1 MSDQTEKEV
10 AREIHSTLY
19 SKKKNAQKNVIEK
32 YFDVNAVF
40 EDPLVSVQGH
50 DKIIRQFIL
59 LATMFLNITPEIH
72 SITDTEEA
80 GNHHIVCIDAFI
92 KYRLPLK
99 LLFIRHEIEVHTI
112 TRFEFNE
119 QQKIVKHEDIW
130 SLKDLLEN
138 IPIIECVYSGFWRRC
153 SGLITNQ
160 LVILVQETIKA
171 WKHELNE
178 L

>member
-1 MSDQTEKEV
+1 
-10 AREIHSTLY
+10 
-19 SKKKNAQKNVIEK
+19 
-32 YFDVNAVF
+32 F

-50 DKIIRQFIL
+50 DNIIRQFLL

-72 SITDTEEA
+72 TITDTVVA

-99 LLFIRHEIEVHTI
+99 LLLIRHEIELRTI

-138 IPIIECVYSGFWRRC
+138 LPIIGCIYSGIWRRC
-153 SGLITNQ
+153 TGLVTNQ
-160 LVILVQETIKA
+160 LVILAQETIKI
-171 WKHELNE
+171 WKYEP
-178 L
+178 

>member
-1 MSDQTEKEV
+1 MNDKTEKEV

-19 SKKKNAQKNVIEK
+19 SKKKNAQKHVIER

-40 EDPLVSVQGH
+40 EDPIVSIQGH

-59 LATMFLNITPEIH
+59 LSTMFLNITPEIH
-72 SITDTEEA
+72 TITDTEVA
-80 GNHHIVCIDAFI
+80 GNHHIVSIDAFI

-99 LLFIRHEIEVHTI
+99 LLLIRNEIELRTI

-138 IPIIECVYSGFWRRC
+138 LPIIGCVYSGIGRRFT
-153 SGLITNQ
+153 GIVTNQ
-160 LVILVQETIKA
+160 LVILVQETIKV
-171 WKHELNE
+171 WKHES
-178 L
+178 